1 MAQFAKVASLWDL
14 PPGKRMA
21 IWLNGV
27 RIMLV
32 NVDGEIFAVSEQCT
46 HMEGSL
52 MDAPLRGTIIGCPRH
67 LAAFD
72 LRDGRV
78 IRGPATVPLP
88 TYEVKIEGGD
98 IHVEEP
104 PIEAV

>member
-1 MAQFAKVASLWDL
+1 MARFAKVASLWDL
-14 PPGKRMA
+14 PPGKRMG

-27 RIMLV
+27 RIMLI

-52 MDAPLRGTIIGCPRH
+52 LDGSLKGTVIGCPRH

-72 LRDGRV
+72 IRTGKV
-78 IRGPATVPLP
+78 MRGPATVDLP
-88 TYEVKIEGGD
+88 TYEVKIESGD
-98 IHVEEP
+98 IYVEEP
-104 PIEAV
+104 PIEAI